1 MLQLRRRP
9 RSVERVTVDAYEL
22 AYREA
27 VRALEQQRAAATELR
42 GRASVLIATASVT
55 VTLLGP
61 RVFASAPFGW
71 LATVCFIV
79 LSVFVL
85 KVLWPRADWRSSGDP
100 RALLVPHGGDGGA
113 LALRLIGHLGEDR
126 AANAAQLARVMRS
139 LRTATCLLVAY
150 LFFAVVA
157 AMTTT

>member
-1 MLQLRRRP
+1 MRRRR
-9 RSVERVTVDAYEL
+9 RSVVRVSSVDAYEL

-27 VRALEQQRAAATELR
+27 VCALEQQRAAAAELR
-42 GRASVLIATASVT
+42 GRASALIATASVT

-61 RVFASAPFGW
+61 RVFTTAPFGW
-71 LATVCFIV
+71 LATVCFVV

-100 RALLVPHGGDGGA
+100 RELLMPNGADGGA

-126 AANAAQLARVMRS
+126 EANATQLARVMRS
-139 LRTATCLLVAY
+139 LRTAACLLVAY

-157 AMTTT
+157 AMGAT